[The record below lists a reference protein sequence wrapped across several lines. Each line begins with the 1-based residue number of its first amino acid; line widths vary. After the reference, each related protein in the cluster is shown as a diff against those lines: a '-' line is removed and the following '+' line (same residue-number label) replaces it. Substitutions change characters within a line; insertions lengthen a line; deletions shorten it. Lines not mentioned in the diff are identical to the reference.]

1 MLIPNA
7 ITLDGI
13 RQTDNLAIIG
23 ICDSALY
30 NKFSTA
36 IASHKHYNSKYEHYD
51 SLHILNAVTII
62 VTATHCYYY
71 KVYSKLPRLPAR

>member
-30 NKFSTA
+30 NKFPTA
-36 IASHKHYNSKYEHYD
+36 IASHKHRNSRYEHYD
-51 SLHILNAVTII
+51 SLHIK
-62 VTATHCYYY
+62 CGYYNSNGY
-71 KVYSKLPRLPAR
+71 TLLLL